1 MNRLLTKQFMMQPDT
16 RQIYQKSNYRI
27 IILQFYNCPIEL
39 KTPEP
44 NAPMESSILLSLDN
58 FATTNKRLNVILVTE
73 SYMYFENDYHMIS
86 QMTADIFPSRESL
99 FFYLF
104 IFFFRTKNLE
114 KPNSWLTYHAFL
126 LEKTFYEMVFPLNQ

>member
-1 MNRLLTKQFMMQPDT
+1 MMQPDT
-16 RQIYQKSNYRI
+16 RQIYQKSDYRI

-99 FFYLF
+99 FFI
-104 IFFFRTKNLE
+104 IFFFFQNKKSRKTE
-114 KPNSWLTYHAFL
+114 FL
-126 LEKTFYEMVFPLNQ
+126 VNVSCISTGENFLRNGFSFESVI